1 MKMPFVELTWKN
13 LAKTLAKKYF
23 PGKFKKSSHSKHFPR
38 GLSSRKPLPQMEQS
52 DQDDFDMCLLSS
64 TDSDS
69 ELPQSMPTPKP
80 KRRSRVSSISPDFH
94 KKGKREQ
101 RNQLIIHCH

>member
-52 DQDDFDMCLLSS
+52 DQDDFDMCPLSS

-80 KRRSRVSSISPDFH
+80 KEGDVECLPVPLIST
-94 KKGKREQ
+94 KKAKESKEINR
-101 RNQLIIHCH
+101 